1 MNTHCKSSKLELQ
14 GPGRRTLT
22 ADFDGGHLT
31 SDAGVLLL
39 KQLDQKFDILKRF
52 AECFVDA
59 RDPGR
64 IEHSVE
70 ELLRQRIFALALG
83 YEDLN
88 DHDQL
93 RFDPLLA
100 TAVGKTDVL
109 GSKRKRTGHHGA
121 ALGSRSTLNRLEFAL
136 KAEAAE
142 NRYCRVAADKGAIED
157 LFVDLFL
164 DSFEEAPEQIVLD
177 FDHTDNPLHGQQEGR
192 FFSGYYRE
200 YCYLPLYVFC
210 GRHLLCAKLRPTS
223 TGTQEESLEVL
234 QYLVE
239 RIRNRWS
246 KVEIVFR
253 ADGYFSSEPLMTW
266 CEANEVDYVIGYRR
280 NPRVQRELEDVFAE
294 MEAEREKELADADG
308 AVAFQE
314 SVRRFKSFQ
323 YRTLKSWDR
332 DRRMI
337 GKAELTPKGRNPR
350 FVVTSL
356 DESHDSRM
364 IYEEIYCAR
373 GECENRIKEQQL
385 DLFSTRT
392 SGHLIH
398 VNQMRLWFSGLAYVL
413 INTLREKV
421 LQDTD
426 LADAR
431 CETIRLKLF
440 KVAAKVRVTVRRIW
454 ISMASSYPWQT
465 RYRDIWGKL
474 ERLTPRTA

>member
-14 GPGRRTLT
+14 GPGRRILT

-39 KQLDQKFDILKRF
+39 KQLDQKLGILKRF

-93 RFDPLLA
+93 RLDPMLA
-100 TAVGKTDVL
+100 TAVGKADTL
-109 GSKRKRTGHHGA
+109 GNERKRARHHGA

-136 KAEAAE
+136 KAQAAE
-142 NRYCRVAADKGAIED
+142 GRYCRVSADKDAIEN

-177 FDHTDNPLHGQQEGR
+177 FDHTDNPLHGHQEGR

-239 RIRNRWS
+239 RIRERWN

-266 CEANEVDYVIGYRR
+266 CESNDVDYVIGYRR
-280 NPRVQRELEDVFAE
+280 NPRVQRELEDVFVE
-294 MEAEREKELADADG
+294 MEAEREKEIAEADG
-308 AVAFQE
+308 AVALQE

-356 DESHDSRM
+356 DDSHDSRM

-413 INTLREKV
+413 IDTLREKI
-421 LQDTD
+421 LRDTD

-440 KVAAKVRVTVRRIW
+440 KIAAKVRVTVRRIW
-454 ISMASSYPWQT
+454 ISMASSYPWQD
-465 RYRDIWGKL
+465 RYRDIWRKL
-474 ERLTPRTA
+474 EKLEPRTA

>member
-1 MNTHCKSSKLELQ
+1 M
-14 GPGRRTLT
+14 T

-39 KQLDQKFDILKRF
+39 KQLDQKLGILKRF

-93 RFDPLLA
+93 RLDPLLA
-100 TAVGKTDVL
+100 TAVGKVDAL
-109 GSKRKRTGHHGA
+109 GNERKRARHHGA

-142 NRYCRVAADKGAIED
+142 SRYCRVSADEDAIEN
-157 LFVDLFL
+157 LLVDLFL
-164 DSFEEAPEQIVLD
+164 DSFEEAPDQIVLD
-177 FDHTDNPLHGQQEGR
+177 FDLTDNPLHGQQEGR

-210 GRHLLCAKLRPTS
+210 GRHLLCAKLRATS
-223 TGTQEESLEVL
+223 TGAAEESFQVL
-234 QYLVE
+234 KFLVE
-239 RIRNRWS
+239 RIRERWS
-246 KVEIVFR
+246 EVDIVFR
-253 ADGYFSSEPLMTW
+253 ADSFFSYEPLMTW
-266 CEANEVDYVIGYRR
+266 CEANKVDYVIGYRR
-280 NPRVQRELEDVFAE
+280 NSRL
-294 MEAEREKELADADG
+294 EKELEEVFTELEAEQAQEIADADG
-308 AVAFQE
+308 TVAHQE
-314 SVRRFKSFQ
+314 SIRRFKSFQ
-323 YRTLKSWDR
+323 YQTLKSWDR
-332 DRRMI
+332 ERRMI
-337 GKAELTPKGRNPR
+337 GKAELTHRGRNPR

-356 DESHDSRM
+356 DDSHDSRR
-364 IYEEIYCAR
+364 IYEDIYCAR
-373 GECENRIKEQQL
+373 GESENRIKEQQL
-385 DLFSTRT
+385 DLFSSRT

-413 INTLREKV
+413 INTLREKI
-421 LQDTD
+421 LHDTD

-440 KVAAKVRVTVRRIW
+440 KIAAKVRVTVRRIW
-454 ISMASSYPWQT
+454 ISMASSYPWQD
-465 RYRDIWGKL
+465 RYRDIWKRLEKL
-474 ERLTPRTA
+474 EPRTV